1 MLCFYSTWLSY
12 NTTQRLVTMPMETI
26 QVQQK
31 YSIQEAC
38 LKEPNRCHWRY
49 GFIYPKCSQD
59 KSCQLKHHYLHECA
73 KRSCQISLTV
83 GTISEHVRLSKW
95 FVADYL
101 IGTDTGDIS
110 TEKFSKM
117 VSVTWTNACR
127 MMMTLRQSVR
137 GRNYG
142 YWLDELVEVD
152 EWLSKVHLTTSN
164 FRSFLAG
171 TSVAEPTI
179 ANRRWSCADSSFP
192 YLHLEAYQ
200 LL

>member
-1 MLCFYSTWLSY
+1 M
-12 NTTQRLVTMPMETI
+12 
-26 QVQQK
+26 
-31 YSIQEAC
+31 
-38 LKEPNRCHWRY
+38 
-49 GFIYPKCSQD
+49 
-59 KSCQLKHHYLHECA
+59 
-73 KRSCQISLTV
+73 TV
-83 GTISEHVRLSKW
+83 GTISKHVRLSKW

-127 MMMTLRQSVR
+127 MMMTLHQSVR

-152 EWLSKVHLTTSN
+152 EWLSKVHLATSN

-179 ANRRWSCADSSFP
+179 ANRR
-192 YLHLEAYQ
+192 
-200 LL
+200 

>member
-1 MLCFYSTWLSY
+1 MNRMSCFYNTWLLY
-12 NTTQRLVTMPMETI
+12 NTTQRLVTMLMGTI

-31 YSIQEAC
+31 YSIQETS
-38 LKEPNRCHWRY
+38 LKKLNRYLWRY
-49 GFIYPKCSQD
+49 GFISPKCTQE
-59 KSCQLKHHYLHECA
+59 KSYQLKHHYLHECA
-73 KRSCQISLTV
+73 KRSCQISMTV

-95 FVADYL
+95 FLADYL

-142 YWLDELVEVD
+142 YWL
-152 EWLSKVHLTTSN
+152 
-164 FRSFLAG
+164 
-171 TSVAEPTI
+171 
-179 ANRRWSCADSSFP
+179 RRTCRGR
-192 YLHLEAYQ
+192 
-200 LL
+200 